1 LEDPR
6 GFVDD
11 DAAERFW
18 VVGFEAFDHEFDGR
32 VVHVGHAKVLHVED
46 DGCSVDCGSEEE
58 SGGFDCV
65 DGEAL
70 HCCIFLLSSSLQIA
84 RSEALAML
92 SVTLFCEMFTRQFGC
107 ALIKRGDFS
116 MRVVEHAQ
124 SRFGRARPINT
135 F

>member
-1 LEDPR
+1 MLVNLFVMVVLVVLLGEMAMRRNGIVRESDCAWILR
-6 GFVDD
+6 GRLV
-11 DAAERFW
+11 
-18 VVGFEAFDHEFDGR
+18 
-32 VVHVGHAKVLHVED
+32 
-46 DGCSVDCGSEEE
+46 S
-58 SGGFDCV
+58 
-65 DGEAL
+65 
-70 HCCIFLLSSSLQIA
+70 LLSSSLQIA

-116 MRVVEHAQ
+116 MRVVGHAQ